1 MLPLPQGDPP
11 PDRCARRRPALLQC
25 AYPHA
30 AVPAR
35 AESRRGVAMK
45 RGPLP
50 KKAID
55 IAIPFALA
63 RGFLIFCRR
72 THGSV
77 CDFNILSPGRTTLVA
92 IARAK
97 NLYGS
102 LAEMAAEL
110 ASTAADIR
118 AMPPDPTRVFEIWA
132 CNYYKGIRF
141 FRVERTG
148 LVELDRDGKP
158 FG

>member
-1 MLPLPQGDPP
+1 
-11 PDRCARRRPALLQC
+11 
-25 AYPHA
+25 
-30 AVPAR
+30 
-35 AESRRGVAMK
+35 MK

-50 KKAID
+50 KKAIE

-77 CDFNILSPGRTTLVA
+77 CDFNILSPGRTTLVTM
-92 IARAK
+92 ARAK

-102 LAEMAAEL
+102 LADLAAEL
-110 ASTAADIR
+110 SSTSAGFR
-118 AMPPDPTRVFEIWA
+118 TMPPDPTRVFEIWA

-141 FRVERTG
+141 FRVDPVG
-148 LVELDRDGKP
+148 FVEIDKNGNP

>member
-1 MLPLPQGDPP
+1 
-11 PDRCARRRPALLQC
+11 
-25 AYPHA
+25 
-30 AVPAR
+30 
-35 AESRRGVAMK
+35 MK

>member
-1 MLPLPQGDPP
+1 
-11 PDRCARRRPALLQC
+11 
-25 AYPHA
+25 
-30 AVPAR
+30 
-35 AESRRGVAMK
+35 MK

-92 IARAK
+92 MARAK

-102 LAEMAAEL
+102 LADMAAEL

-118 AMPPDPTRVFEIWA
+118 TMPPDPTRVFEIWA

-141 FRVERTG
+141 FRVERAG
-148 LVELDRDGKP
+148 LVELDQDGKP

>member
-1 MLPLPQGDPP
+1 
-11 PDRCARRRPALLQC
+11 
-25 AYPHA
+25 
-30 AVPAR
+30 
-35 AESRRGVAMK
+35 MK

-50 KKAID
+50 KKAIE

-63 RGFLIFCRR
+63 RGFLIFCKR

-92 IARAK
+92 ITRAK

-102 LAEMAAEL
+102 LADMAAEV
-110 ASTAADIR
+110 ASTAAGLR

-141 FRVERTG
+141 FRVDPVV
-148 LVELDRDGKP
+148 LVELDQYGKP
-158 FG
+158 F